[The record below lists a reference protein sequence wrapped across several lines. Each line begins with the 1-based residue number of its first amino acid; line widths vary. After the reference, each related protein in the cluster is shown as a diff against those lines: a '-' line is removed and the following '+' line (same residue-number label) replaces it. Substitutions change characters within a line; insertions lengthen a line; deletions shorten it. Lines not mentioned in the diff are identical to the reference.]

1 MANSVSRRV
10 THAVVDGLGMD
21 PLRDKSY
28 ELINTIEDWV
38 HYTVSDSDQFN
49 MPLIAHRTYGN
60 PDLWWVIMVYN
71 GIADVFTVES
81 GMRLRIPRVNSVIS
95 RLSENNQ
102 YVNSRAVQE
111 L

>member
-1 MANSVSRRV
+1 MANPISRRAS
-10 THAVVDGLGMD
+10 HAVVDGLGMD

-28 ELINTIEDWV
+28 ELVHSIEDWTY
-38 HYTVSDSDQFN
+38 YTVSDSDQYN
-49 MPLIAHRTYGN
+49 MPLIAHRMYGN

-81 GMRLRIPRVNSVIS
+81 GMRLRVPHVSAVVS
-95 RLSENNQ
+95 ALSENNQ
-102 YVNSRAVQE
+102 YVNTRAVQE